1 MNKKIITLIMLSSL
15 CIMAVSLYIMSTL
28 DIETKPKPTA
38 EITNIISGKTKIT
51 EKFKLHDSDGN
62 EFGNINLLNK
72 FTLVYFGFAR
82 CPDLCPY
89 TLNKFREAASLL
101 AVADIDQIQFVFVS
115 IDPER
120 DDNSSLRDF
129 VTESGGKNV
138 MAVTGKESE
147 LDKFVQSLKAYYAK
161 DDKKNDKNYYVDHTS
176 FVYLINPKA
185 ELITQFSQSA
195 SGMEIANK
203 VKKEIADYK

>member
-1 MNKKIITLIMLSSL
+1 LNNRIIILTILVSL
-15 CIMAVSLYIMSTL
+15 GIIGVSLYIMSTL
-28 DIETKPKPTA
+28 DVEPKPKPTA
-38 EITNIISGKTKIT
+38 EITNIISGKSKVTDDFT
-51 EKFKLHDSDGN
+51 LHDTYDK
-62 EFGNINLLNK
+62 EFNISNLKNK
-72 FTLVYFGFAR
+72 FSLVYFGFAR

-101 AVADIDQIQFVFVS
+101 AVANIENIQFIFVS

-120 DDNSSLRDF
+120 DDNLTLRGF
-129 VTESGGKNV
+129 AQESGGKDV
-138 MAVTGKESE
+138 IAVTGSEVE
-147 LDKFVQSLKAYYAK
+147 LDKLVNSLKAYYAK

-176 FVYLINPKA
+176 FVYLINPEA

-203 VKKEIADYK
+203 VKEEVAAYK